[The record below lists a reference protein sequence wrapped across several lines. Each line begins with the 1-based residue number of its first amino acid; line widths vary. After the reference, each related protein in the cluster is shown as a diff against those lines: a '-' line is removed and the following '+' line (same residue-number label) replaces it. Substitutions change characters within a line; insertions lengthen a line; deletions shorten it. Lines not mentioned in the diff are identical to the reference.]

1 MSIIEKPHHPAAGSR
16 ESRISKTTGVSGGD
30 ACIRNTRITV
40 WGLEEWRR
48 AGLSDADILEE
59 IEGLTPD
66 DLAAAWEYV
75 AAHPDELECAIR
87 DNEEA

>member
-1 MSIIEKPHHPAAGSR
+1 MSIIEKLHHPAAASR
-16 ESRISKTTGVSGGD
+16 ESKINRTPGVSGGD
-30 ACIRNTRITV
+30 ACIRQTRIAV

-48 AGLSDADILEE
+48 AGLSDSDILAE

-75 AAHPDELECAIR
+75 AAHPDEIECATR
-87 DNEEA
+87 DNEAA